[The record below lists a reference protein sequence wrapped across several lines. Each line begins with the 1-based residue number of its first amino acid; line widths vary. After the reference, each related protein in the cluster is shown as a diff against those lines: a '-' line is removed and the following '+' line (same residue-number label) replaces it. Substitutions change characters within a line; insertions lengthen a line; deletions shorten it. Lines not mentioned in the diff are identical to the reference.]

1 MMNRIEKFADTL
13 KSESRQFAERAI
25 ASLRSAGLETANL
38 INRAKTPVNAFADTS
53 LKLNNLSH
61 KSIEK
66 LLKQQVAILRDIID
80 GGVRRLEMASRAQ
93 SVRTLVDRQVSTLPK
108 SRDHAMQNARKTV
121 SLVRD
126 TGEAFGELFKD
137 VVVDISSA
145 RKSKPAARKATA
157 RKPAAKKASA
167 KKVAAK
173 KTTASRKPAAK
184 KAAAKKTAATKRTTR
199 KAPAKQAE
207 SKAPEA
213 AQAA

>member
-13 KSESRQFAERAI
+13 KSESRQFADRAI
-25 ASLRSAGLETANL
+25 ASLRTAGLETANL
-38 INRAKTPVNAFADTS
+38 ISKAKTPVNVFADTS

-108 SRDHAMQNARKTV
+108 TRDHAMQNARKTV
-121 SLVRD
+121 SIVRS
-126 TGEAFGELFKD
+126 TGEAFGDLFKD

-145 RKSKPAARKATA
+145 RKAGKPAAKKKATG

-167 KKVAAK
+167 KK
-173 KTTASRKPAAK
+173 KTAGRKPAAK
-184 KAAAKKTAATKRTTR
+184 KASAKKTAAKKTTTR

>member
-13 KSESRQFAERAI
+13 KSESRQFADRAI
-25 ASLRSAGLETANL
+25 ASLRSAGLGTANL
-38 INRAKTPVNAFADTS
+38 ISRAKTPVNAFADTS

-121 SLVRD
+121 SIVRD
-126 TGEAFGELFKD
+126 TGEAFGDLFRD

-145 RKSKPAARKATA
+145 RKSKPAAKKKATG

-167 KKVAAK
+167 KK
-173 KTTASRKPAAK
+173 KTAGRKPAAK
-184 KAAAKKTAATKRTTR
+184 KASAKKTAAKKRTTR